1 MSRIV
6 EHSLGES
13 LMPKEWKKV
22 EEELVLILRDQM
34 SRAV

>member
-22 EEELVLILRDQM
+22 EELVLILRDQM